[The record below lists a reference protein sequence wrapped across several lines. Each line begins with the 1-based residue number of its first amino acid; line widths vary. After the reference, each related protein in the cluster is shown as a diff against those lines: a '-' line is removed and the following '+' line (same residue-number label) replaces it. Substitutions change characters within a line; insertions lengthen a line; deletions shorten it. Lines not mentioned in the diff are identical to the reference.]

1 VNQKAD
7 HLGIDYNHILRE
19 HELPIEE
26 SCVEN
31 ELPH

>member
-1 VNQKAD
+1 MNQKAD
-7 HLGIDYNHILRE
+7 HLGIDYNHILRD
-19 HELPIEE
+19 HGLPIEE